1 MAATYF
7 DELIAEG
14 VPDHIDPEG
23 FTFEDLFDEHIASN
37 QKTWKQ
43 DRRLTVGASECFGC
57 IRKNWFTKR
66 GDEFGIERD
75 EDYEENWGAMERGNI
90 IENHFI
96 VPGVEAGLKRRGLEL
111 IMAGDGQDTILD
123 DIHSATLDG
132 LIIDP
137 TGAPLPR
144 DFLAYYGIEDIGEQD
159 SIVLEMKSFDP
170 RLTLNHEKP
179 VHRGQ
184 TQMQMGLIR
193 DKTQYKPEYAVLIYI
208 NASWLSDIRIFIV
221 EYDDAVYRIGR
232 ERNDKVFG
240 VDDPGMFAT
249 EGKLDGLCE
258 YCPFQKACQK
268 VTEERIPNAR
278 KALGKKEIALQD
290 QEMLDALTP
299 LVLKRNEVNAE
310 LKAQKEE
317 LEALN
322 EEIRQELIKHNTSRA
337 VGDNWKV
344 TYSAQAG
351 RRTLSKALMEED
363 GLDPEK
369 YMQEG
374 GSFEKLTVTVTG

>member
-1 MAATYF
+1 MPTYY
-7 DELIAEG
+7 DELIANG
-14 VPDHIDPEG
+14 VPDKIPSDG

-57 IRKNWFTKR
+57 IRKTWFTKR
-66 GDEFGIERD
+66 GHEFDIAPDET
-75 EDYEENWGAMERGNI
+75 YEENWGAMERGNI

-96 VPGVEAGLKRRGLEL
+96 VPGVEEGLRRRGLEL

-144 DFLAYYGIEDIGEQD
+144 DLLAYYDIPDIGVQD
-159 SIVLEMKSFDP
+159 SVVLEMKSFDP
-170 RLTLNHEKP
+170 RLTLNHEKA

-193 DKTQYKPEYAVLIYI
+193 EKTDYKPEMAVLMYI
-208 NASWLSDIRIFIV
+208 NASWLSDMRIFVIPY
-221 EYDDAVYRIGR
+221 EDEVYRIGR

-240 VDDPGMFAT
+240 LDDAGMFAA
-249 EGKLDGLCE
+249 EGKMDGLCA
-258 YCPFQKACQK
+258 YCNFQGACQK
-268 VTEERIPNAR
+268 ITEARVPTAR
-278 KALGKKEIALQD
+278 KALTKKEVAAQD
-290 QEMLDALTP
+290 TEFVDSLTP
-299 LVLKRNEVNAE
+299 LVLQRNAVNDD
-310 LKAQKEE
+310 LKQAKTK
-317 LEALN
+317 LEGLN
-322 EEIRQELIKHNTSRA
+322 EEIRQALISEGTSRA

-344 TYSAQAG
+344 TYTAQAG
-351 RRTLSKALMEED
+351 RKTLSKHLMEAD
-363 GLDPEK
+363 GIDPEK

-374 GSFEKLTVTVTG
+374 GSFEKLTVTVT